1 MAPLGIITIIVSAIR
16 VGGPKWLQ
24 AVIGRAKENTAAAE
38 MELMSSTSLE
48 VCELFNG
55 DSIVRCQG
63 TSPVWEF
70 ICIFPTMHANNKPGV
85 RLPLRYMSLEKAI
98 QEKLLKVDPQSSL
111 FIPHFVRQNFLSK
124 DQRNSCEMGK
134 QPQSQ
139 PSGNTRSTSRS
150 PTTILSLIYQYF
162 KNMNRRSIGSD
173 VELGPSQL
181 LKEPQSSQEPRPSSE
196 TRPPHKAQPSHES
209 QSEPF
214 IAVIRDTG
222 LSPPNISLNLQNSHR
237 RAGIRLV
244 AFLGTLL
251 QVGVLVF
258 FGVMSYYPKVQPT
271 FQKEDQPAKAY
282 AAPLAICG
290 TVLLVFGMFICAVVV
305 ESSTK
310 ETRYRATDGSSF
322 VMCWVQQGQ
331 TVSDQVFDSYAMS
344 QNLHC
349 PVITKSARGK
359 DLQDKDNKK
368 QNNALELATICGVMI
383 GLVGFIVQ
391 FIGLRAMNSA
401 ASLAQLAAI
410 GIMTLCRALV
420 RPGFA
425 RSFRKARL
433 LPDFELN
440 WLAWELVTTGSLL
453 GASQRADQDRT
464 WAVVSGDTI
473 EYKQLLPN
481 REHGTIKGE
490 TEAEAQDVLLSRR
503 EIGKLANLQSKT
515 SEVAVSL
522 ASSMEDALNLFLPD
536 GIREA
541 NSKDTSSNEA
551 NGLGS
556 GGPGDDSSE
565 ITWYLYVN
573 YSDASSTKISKRK
586 IAIDLSYHGGT
597 WHVPADTLDATMS
610 LWTHTIRAGE
620 KRQWEPDS
628 EDSSLLSQK
637 GDGWLRRK
645 VPQSSLRLFGPHET
659 IPKDQLL
666 QDLELWVPQ
675 CLETLL
681 LVKELEKGAAE
692 SDIKVFDDSRVFGCS
707 ATTCD
712 RRSNVRYFKMFPTIG
727 NRKEKEDNKE
737 QDKVTLGIESQ
748 DSLEHLCAKDL
759 FFSLMCSAAKTP
771 GARVKGEVK
780 LQDTSKGDEDG
791 QQSQFLWN
799 KSLSDLAES
808 CHQRKLGTYQE
819 ALICIISALSM
830 AQILPFPHAWF
841 QEVCAK
847 IARAGRND
855 DEFEVLDICEDL
867 RDRTQCY
874 LPEKSGVKECGAVL
888 LLELLYDVE
897 RTPSPMEYIWFH
909 AEQELPDLLGQVTTE
924 SNFRSHLRKL
934 PEWSQHLLEFHG
946 SRASSVD
953 DNDDDGDYPGY
964 FMLTESHR
972 KAVRGPIHYEAQDG
986 QKRDIFGRHPLH
998 YLAGSEEKHKS
1009 LVLADYARDCRELIN
1024 VQDYHGYTPLHYAC
1038 AFGSK
1043 ENVHH
1048 LLEKRARL
1056 DIQGLDGM
1064 YPMHLAAREGKEEAI
1079 DVMLE
1084 WMNLPENFDLTA
1096 FRRLRD
1102 YSGKFPIHWAAI
1114 KGHIGVMKRLKADID
1129 LATGFPGFR
1138 TPLFL
1143 AIRYGGRDA
1152 VHTAATLSQ
1161 DLNRQDDY
1169 GETVVKYACAQDRS
1183 EYACILIEAG
1193 ANPTIGNRGNISA
1206 IDIAREKGQ
1215 SDVIEVATKKC
1226 WL

>member
-70 ICIFPTMHANNKPGV
+70 ICIFPTMHVNYKPGV

-98 QEKLLKVDPQSSL
+98 QEKLLKIDPQSSP
-111 FIPHFVRQNFLSK
+111 FILHFVRQNFLSK

-134 QPQSQ
+134 QRQSQ
-139 PSGNTRSTSRS
+139 PSGNTRSTPRS

-162 KNMNRRSIGSD
+162 KNMHRRSTGSD
-173 VELGPSQL
+173 VELGPSQPSQ
-181 LKEPQSSQEPRPSSE
+181 EPQSSQEPRPSSND
-196 TRPPHKAQPSHES
+196 RPSHES
-209 QSEPF
+209 QSEPC

-222 LSPPNISLNLQNSHR
+222 LSPPNISLNLQNSHKR
-237 RAGIRLV
+237 VGIRVV
-244 AFLGTLL
+244 AFLGILL
-251 QVGVLVF
+251 QAGVLAF

-425 RSFRKARL
+425 RSFRKAKL
-433 LPDFELN
+433 LPGFELN
-440 WLAWELVTTGSLL
+440 WLAWELVTSRTLL
-453 GASQRADQDRT
+453 GASQREDQDKT
-464 WAVVSGDTI
+464 WAVVSGERM
-473 EYKQLLPN
+473 EYKRLLSN
-481 REHGTIKGE
+481 REHGGK
-490 TEAEAQDVLLSRR
+490 TEAQEVLLSRR

-515 SEVAVSL
+515 SKVAVGL

-536 GIREA
+536 GIRE
-541 NSKDTSSNEA
+541 
-551 NGLGS
+551 
-556 GGPGDDSSE
+556 DDISE
-565 ITWYLYVN
+565 ITWSLKVN
-573 YSDASSTKISKRK
+573 YNGVSWTE

-597 WHVPADTLDATMS
+597 WHVPADTLDATLS

-620 KRQWEPDS
+620 KSQRESDS

-645 VPQSSLRLFGPHET
+645 VLQPSLRLFGPDNR
-659 IPKDQLL
+659 IPEEQLL

-675 CLETLL
+675 CLDNLL
-681 LVKELEKGAAE
+681 LVRECEKGATE
-692 SDIKVFDDSRVFGCS
+692 SHIKEFDNSRVFGCN
-707 ATTCD
+707 ATTCN
-712 RRSNVRYFKMFPTIG
+712 RRSDFRYFKTFPTIDKSNEEEG
-727 NRKEKEDNKE
+727 DKGQNKF
-737 QDKVTLGIESQ
+737 TLGIETR
-748 DSLEHLCAKDL
+748 DSLEDLCAKDL
-759 FFSLMCSAAKTP
+759 FFSLMCSVAKTP
-771 GARVKGEVK
+771 GVRVKGEVK
-780 LQDTSKGDEDG
+780 LQDDSKGEEDG

-808 CHQRKLGTYQE
+808 CHQRGLGAYQE
-819 ALICIISALSM
+819 ALFCIISALSM

-841 QEVCAK
+841 QGVCAK
-847 IARAGRND
+847 IGQAGKND
-855 DEFEVLDICEDL
+855 DVFEVLDICKDL

-874 LPEKSGVKECGAVL
+874 LAEKSGVKECGAAL
-888 LLELLYDVE
+888 LRELLYDIKRE
-897 RTPSPMEYIWFH
+897 PSPMKYSWID
-909 AEQELPDLLGQVTTE
+909 AETDLPDLLAQVTTE
-924 SNFRSHLRKL
+924 PSFRAHLREL
-934 PEWSQHLLEFHG
+934 PEWSQHLLYFEG
-946 SRASSVD
+946 SDSD
-953 DNDDDGDYPGY
+953 CKNGDRGYPGY
-964 FMLTESHR
+964 FMLTQSHR
-972 KAVRGPIHYEAQDG
+972 DAIDGPI
-986 QKRDIFGRHPLH
+986 
-998 YLAGSEEKHKS
+998 
-1009 LVLADYARDCRELIN
+1009 
-1024 VQDYHGYTPLHYAC
+1024 
-1038 AFGSK
+1038 
-1043 ENVHH
+1043 
-1048 LLEKRARL
+1048 
-1056 DIQGLDGM
+1056 DGM
-1064 YPMHLAAREGKEEAI
+1064 YPVHLAAREGKEEII
-1079 DVMLE
+1079 DVMLG
-1084 WMNLPENFDLTA
+1084 PENFDLTP
-1096 FRRLRD
+1096 FRKLRD
-1102 YSGKFPIHWAAI
+1102 YDGNFPIHWAAI
-1114 KGHIGVMKRLKADID
+1114 NGHTGVMRKLGADID
-1129 LATGFPGFR
+1129 LVSGSPGSM

-1143 AIRYGGRDA
+1143 AIQYRRSDA
-1152 VHTAATLSQ
+1152 VRTAATLSQ
-1161 DLNRQDDY
+1161 DIDRQNEN
-1169 GETVVKYACAQDRS
+1169 GVTALKYACLTDKW
-1183 EYACILIEAG
+1183 EYARILVQAG
-1193 ANPTIGNRGNISA
+1193 ADPRIKDRLGISA
-1206 IDIAREKGQ
+1206 IQVATEKGQ
-1215 SDVIEVATKKC
+1215 GSVIEDAREGSVKT
-1226 WL
+1226 

>member
-70 ICIFPTMHANNKPGV
+70 ICIFPTMHANDKPDVG
-85 RLPLRYMSLEKAI
+85 LPLRYMTLEKAI
-98 QEKLLKVDPQSSL
+98 QEKLLKIDPPSSP
-111 FIPHFVRQNFLSK
+111 FILHFVRQNLLSK

-134 QPQSQ
+134 QRQSQ
-139 PSGNTRSTSRS
+139 PSGNTRSTPRS

-162 KNMNRRSIGSD
+162 KNMNRCSIGSD
-173 VELGPSQL
+173 VELGPSQPSQ
-181 LKEPQSSQEPRPSSE
+181 EPQSSQEPRPSSN
-196 TRPPHKAQPSHES
+196 TRPPHEAQPSHES
-209 QSEPF
+209 KSEPF

-222 LSPPNISLNLQNSHR
+222 LSPPNISLNLQNSHKR
-237 RAGIRLV
+237 VGIRVV
-244 AFLGTLL
+244 AFLGILL
-251 QVGVLVF
+251 QAGVLAF

-310 ETRYRATDGSSF
+310 ETRYRATDGLNF

-331 TVSDQVFDSYAMS
+331 TVNDQVFDSYAMS

-359 DLQDKDNKK
+359 NLQDKDKK
-368 QNNALELATICGVMI
+368 KHNNALELATICGVMI

-425 RSFRKARL
+425 RSFRKAKL
-433 LPDFELN
+433 LRDFELN

-453 GASQRADQDRT
+453 GASQKEDQDKT
-464 WAVVSGDTI
+464 WAVVSGHTM
-473 EYKQLLPN
+473 EYKQLSSN
-481 REHGTIKGE
+481 REHRIIKGE
-490 TEAEAQDVLLSRR
+490 TEAQDVLLSRR

-515 SEVAVSL
+515 SEVAVGL

-536 GIREA
+536 GTREA
-541 NSKDTSSNEA
+541 NLCQNTSDNEA
-551 NGLGS
+551 NNLGNVIDSS
-556 GGPGDDSSE
+556 GEPGDDISE
-565 ITWYLYVN
+565 ITWSLDVN
-573 YSDASSTKISKRK
+573 YNSASSTKILKRK
-586 IAIDLSYHGGT
+586 IAIHLSYHGGT
-597 WHVPADTLDATMS
+597 WHVPADTLEATLS

-628 EDSSLLSQK
+628 EDSSLLSQT
-637 GDGWLRRK
+637 GDGWLRSK
-645 VPQSSLRLFGPHET
+645 VPQPSLRLLGPHGT
-659 IPKDQLL
+659 IPEEQLL
-666 QDLELWVPQ
+666 QDLELWVPH

-681 LVKELEKGAAE
+681 LVRELENGAAE
-692 SDIKVFDDSRVFGCS
+692 SNIKVFDDSRVVGYS
-707 ATTCD
+707 GTTCD
-712 RRSNVRYFKMFPTIG
+712 RRSNVRYFKTFPTIG
-727 NRKEKEDNKE
+727 KRNEKLDNKG
-737 QDKVTLGIESQ
+737 QDQVTLGIETQ
-748 DSLEHLCAKDL
+748 NSLERLCAKDL
-759 FFSLMCSAAKTP
+759 FFSLMCSVAKTP

-780 LQDTSKGDEDG
+780 LQDTSRGDEDG

-841 QEVCAK
+841 QGVCAK
-847 IARAGRND
+847 IGQAGKND

-874 LPEKSGVKECGAVL
+874 LPEKSGVKECGAAL
-888 LLELLYDVE
+888 LRELSFDVK
-897 RTPSPMEYIWFH
+897 RKPSPMEYSWMDAKKDLPTLLERVTTKASFH
-909 AEQELPDLLGQVTTE
+909 ALPRRLPK
-924 SNFRSHLRKL
+924 RSR
-934 PEWSQHLLEFHG
+934 G
-946 SRASSVD
+946 SSVD
-953 DNDDDGDYPGY
+953 HKNGDGGYPGY
-964 FMLTESHR
+964 FMLTKSHR
-972 KAVRGPIHYEAQDG
+972 DAIDGPIDHEKEYA
-986 QKRDIFGRHPLH
+986 QKRDIFGRLPLH
-998 YLAGSEEKHKS
+998 YFAGGKKEDECRT
-1009 LVLADYARDCRELIN
+1009 LGDYAQHCRGLIN

-1043 ENVHH
+1043 KNVRD
-1048 LLEKRARL
+1048 LVEKSARL

-1064 YPMHLAAREGKEEAI
+1064 YPMHLAAREGKEEVI
-1079 DVMLE
+1079 GVMLE
-1084 WMNLPENFDLTA
+1084 WMNRPDNLDLTP
-1096 FRRLRD
+1096 FRRLRGYD
-1102 YSGKFPIHWAAI
+1102 GNFPIHWAAI
-1114 KGHIGVMKRLKADID
+1114 NGHTGVMRKLGDDID
-1129 LATGFPGFR
+1129 LVSGSPGSM
-1138 TPLFL
+1138 TPLLL

-1152 VHTAATLSQ
+1152 VHTAATLSK
-1161 DLNRQDDY
+1161 DLDRRNDD
-1169 GETVVKYACAQDRS
+1169 GVTALKYACVRDEW
-1183 EYACILIEAG
+1183 EYAHILNEAG
-1193 ANPTIGNRGNISA
+1193 ADPMIKDRWGISA
-1206 IDIAREKGQ
+1206 MDVAKERGKSGIIKVLEK
-1215 SDVIEVATKKC
+1215 EVS
-1226 WL
+1226 

>member
-70 ICIFPTMHANNKPGV
+70 ICIFPTMHVNYKPGV

-98 QEKLLKVDPQSSL
+98 QEKLLKIDPQSSP
-111 FIPHFVRQNFLSK
+111 FILHFVRQNFLSK

-134 QPQSQ
+134 QRQSQ
-139 PSGNTRSTSRS
+139 PSGNTRSTPRS

-162 KNMNRRSIGSD
+162 KNMHRRSTGSD
-173 VELGPSQL
+173 VELGPSQPSQ
-181 LKEPQSSQEPRPSSE
+181 EPQSSQEPRPSSND
-196 TRPPHKAQPSHES
+196 RPSHES
-209 QSEPF
+209 QSEPC

-222 LSPPNISLNLQNSHR
+222 LSPPNISLNLQNSHKR
-237 RAGIRLV
+237 VGIRVV
-244 AFLGTLL
+244 AFLGILL
-251 QVGVLVF
+251 QAGVLAF

-425 RSFRKARL
+425 RSFRKAKL
-433 LPDFELN
+433 LRDFELN

-453 GASQRADQDRT
+453 GASQKEDQDKT
-464 WAVVSGDTI
+464 WAVVSGHTM
-473 EYKQLLPN
+473 EYKQLSSN
-481 REHGTIKGE
+481 REHRTIKGE
-490 TEAEAQDVLLSRR
+490 TEAQDVLLSRR
-503 EIGKLANLQSKT
+503 ENGKLANLQSKT
-515 SEVAVSL
+515 SEVAVGL

-536 GIREA
+536 GTREA
-541 NSKDTSSNEA
+541 NLCQNTSDNEA
-551 NGLGS
+551 NNLGNVIDSS
-556 GGPGDDSSE
+556 GEPGDDISE
-565 ITWYLYVN
+565 ITWSLDVN
-573 YSDASSTKISKRK
+573 YNSASSTKILRRK
-586 IAIDLSYHGGT
+586 IAIHLSYHGGT
-597 WHVPADTLDATMS
+597 WHVPADTLEATLS

-628 EDSSLLSQK
+628 EDSSLLSQT
-637 GDGWLRRK
+637 GDGWLRSK
-645 VPQSSLRLFGPHET
+645 VPQPSLRLFGPDDR
-659 IPKDQLL
+659 IPEEQLL

-675 CLETLL
+675 CLDNLL
-681 LVKELEKGAAE
+681 LVRECEKGATE
-692 SDIKVFDDSRVFGCS
+692 SDVKEFDNSRVFGCN
-707 ATTCD
+707 ATTCN
-712 RRSNVRYFKMFPTIG
+712 RRSDFRYFKTFPTIG
-727 NRKEKEDNKE
+727 KRNEEQDNEE
-737 QDKVTLGIESQ
+737 QDKFTLGIETQ
-748 DSLEHLCAKDL
+748 DSLEDLCAKDL
-759 FFSLMCSAAKTP
+759 LFSLMCSVAKTP
-771 GARVKGEVK
+771 GARVKGQVK
-780 LQDTSKGDEDG
+780 LQDTSRGDEDG
-791 QQSQFLWN
+791 QQFQFLWN

-808 CHQRKLGTYQE
+808 CHQRGLGTYQE

-841 QEVCAK
+841 QGVCEK
-847 IARAGRND
+847 IARAGRNN

-874 LPEKSGVKECGAVL
+874 LPEKSGVKECGAAL
-888 LLELLYDVE
+888 LQELRYDV
-897 RTPSPMEYIWFH
+897 TTKPSPMEYSWID
-909 AEQELPDLLGQVTTE
+909 AEERLIDLLVNVTTE
-924 SNFRSHLRKL
+924 LNFHSHPRSL
-934 PEWSQHLLEFHG
+934 PKWPQHLQEFHG
-946 SRASSVD
+946 SKASSVD
-953 DNDDDGDYPGY
+953 YNDGDAVHRILRGGYPGY
-964 FMLTESHR
+964 FMLTESHLG
-972 KAVRGPIHYEAQDG
+972 AMRGPIGYKAQDA
-986 QKRDIFGRHPLH
+986 QKRDIFGRLPLH
-998 YLAGSEEKHKS
+998 YLAGSEEEQDY
-1009 LVLADYARDCRELIN
+1009 LTLGDYAKYCRELIN
-1024 VQDYHGYTPLHYAC
+1024 VQDYHEYTPLHYAC
-1038 AFGSK
+1038 AFGSE
-1043 ENVHH
+1043 ENVRG
-1048 LLEKRARL
+1048 LLEKWARL

-1064 YPMHLAAREGKEEAI
+1064 YPMHLAAREGNEEVI
-1079 DVMLE
+1079 DVMLG
-1084 WMNLPENFDLTA
+1084 WMNRSDNLDLTP
-1096 FRRLRD
+1096 FRRLRGYD
-1102 YSGKFPIHWAAI
+1102 GY
-1114 KGHIGVMKRLKADID
+1114 
-1129 LATGFPGFR
+1129 R

-1143 AIRYGGRDA
+1143 AMEYGGRDA
-1152 VHTAATLSQ
+1152 VHTAIRLSK
-1161 DLNRQDDY
+1161 DLDSQNDD
-1169 GETVVKYACAQDRS
+1169 GETALKYACVTEKWEWAR
-1183 EYACILIEAG
+1183 ILRQAG
-1193 ANPTIGNRGNISA
+1193 ADPMIEDRWGISA
-1206 IDIAREKGQ
+1206 MDVAKERGPPDI
-1215 SDVIEVATKKC
+1215 IEV
-1226 WL
+1226 LEREVS